1 MMPTS
6 QCMHSALSMPLT
18 AAVHCVVYYQHPP
31 FYNDL
36 VGCLGVFSL
45 DFLDVADRLVVKL
58 GRDHLLLLRT
68 LAPLLLLLISWL
80 WRRRLKTTQAFA
92 DQLLTMGAAVL
103 YLFPS
108 NSASIRAHKQC
119 PPPTVHSALN
129 AADSWVLRVIQASI
143 FATWQCETLTE
154 HPDQPSFLRSDFSVE
169 CAMPS
174 LTARIAIARIAPSQR
189 AIAYRI
195 ESDIRASISRDLR
208 LSLSTAARRPSTRR

>member
-18 AAVHCVVYYQHPP
+18 ATVHCVVCYRYPP

-36 VGCLGVFSL
+36 VGLLGVFSL
-45 DFLDVADRLVVKL
+45 DFLDVMPIGCVVKL
-58 GRDHLLLLRT
+58 NHDHLLLLRT

-80 WRRRLKTTQAFA
+80 WRRCLKTTQAFA
-92 DQLLTMGAAVL
+92 DQLLTMNFVVL
-103 YLFPS
+103 YLLFPS
-108 NSASIRAHKQC
+108 NS
-119 PPPTVHSALN
+119 
-129 AADSWVLRVIQASI
+129 ASI

-169 CAMPS
+169 CAMPL